1 MSEST
6 LYEVF
11 LTKVSM
17 IEEFKNG
24 YGTGPAIWDYLA
36 KTYLG
41 RPDGL
46 GYGGDD
52 KPLWALARDPRVPLE
67 QRIVHTMTF
76 DHAIITP
83 DTIREAA
90 LACIMVAPL
99 ICENRV
105 NHWAEIGT
113 VLGDYKIRD
122 KRLQGIALNC
132 TSVSDQWQGVVP
144 KTLKGKIIGVVEYAK
159 QVRDA

>member
-11 LTKVSM
+11 LTKVNY

-24 YGTGPAIWDYLA
+24 HGTGPVIWDYLA
-36 KTYLG
+36 KTYLNL
-41 RPDGL
+41 PDGL
-46 GYGGDD
+46 GFGGDD

-83 DTIREAA
+83 GTIREAA
-90 LACIMVAPL
+90 LACIAVASLLP
-99 ICENRV
+99 EDRV
-105 NHWAEIGT
+105 NHWGEIGT
-113 VLGDYKIRD
+113 VLGDYVVRD
-122 KRLQGIALNC
+122 NRLQGIGLNC
-132 TSVSDQWQGVVP
+132 TSVCDQWRGVVP
-144 KTLKGKIIGVVEYAK
+144 RKIKNIIGVVEYAK